1 MRSNTRGRAPT
12 STATW
17 NRNIS
22 GWLGNRHNNSC
33 DHPTKSKQ
41 GLPPGIM
48 NPSEGDDPHCR
59 RMVVGKRSS
68 NGQMRASP
76 ASSKR
81 MKTIDLIDVASSSP
95 PTAAEET
102 KTGSLKGDKES
113 ARNSLV
119 RGSFGALYL
128 AAGKTSRSSPL
139 PAQGS
144 REEQSRSEPNATS
157 MTALVEDDNRASA
170 SEPSKYLVKFTPRCP
185 GKGPHS
191 SQELRENRV
200 MLNKEL
206 QLLCSFRHDRI
217 AKLHLISSGPSSE
230 PHVVIDRVVE
240 TLEDKFKVWHGRS
253 CDDLRERLRV
263 VHSIASAL
271 DYLHD
276 KKIVFRGLDP
286 STVGF
291 NEQDSPI
298 LFNFC
303 LAREIPQDSQ
313 KKMTAMTGSSRNYIA
328 PCNYLGEAYGLS
340 SDVYSFCILFWEVLS
355 RQRAFLDVADDADYL
370 EMVVKGRKRPEIPFT
385 WPLLLRNIL
394 RFGWARR
401 TATRPTAK
409 VIQAALGQHL
419 FGSEVGSPL
428 IEYIQCMLLSNG
440 TFTDL

>member
-1 MRSNTRGRAPT
+1 
-12 STATW
+12 
-17 NRNIS
+17 
-22 GWLGNRHNNSC
+22 
-33 DHPTKSKQ
+33 
-41 GLPPGIM
+41 M

-68 NGQMRASP
+68 NGQMQASP

-81 MKTIDLIDVASSSP
+81 LKTIELSDAASSSSQ
-95 PTAAEET
+95 TAAEET
-102 KTGSLKGDKES
+102 KSGSLKGDKETAS
-113 ARNSLV
+113 NSLGT
-119 RGSFGALYL
+119 GSFGALYL
-128 AAGKTSRSSPL
+128 AAGKVSRLSPL
-139 PAQGS
+139 PAPGS
-144 REEQSRSEPNATS
+144 RAEPRSGLNENPATT
-157 MTALVEDDNRASA
+157 MTASVEDDNRSSA
-170 SEPSKYLVKFTPRCP
+170 AEPTKYLVKFPPRGP

-191 SQELRENRV
+191 SGELRENRV
-200 MLNKEL
+200 MLNEEL
-206 QLLCSFRHDRI
+206 KLLCSFRHDRI
-217 AKLHLISSGPSSE
+217 AKLHLISSGPSTE

-240 TLEDKFKVWHGRS
+240 TLEDKFKLWHGRS

-328 PCNYLGEAYGLS
+328 PCNYLGQAYGLS

-355 RQRAFLDVADDADYL
+355 RQRAFLDVANDADYL
-370 EMVVKGRKRPEIPFT
+370 ETVVKGRKRPEIPFT

-409 VIQAALGQHL
+409 VIQAALDQHL